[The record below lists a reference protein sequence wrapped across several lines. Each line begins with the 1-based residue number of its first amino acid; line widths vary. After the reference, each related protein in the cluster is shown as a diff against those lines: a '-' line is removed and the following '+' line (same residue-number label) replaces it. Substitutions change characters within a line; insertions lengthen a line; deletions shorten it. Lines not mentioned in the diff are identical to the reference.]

1 MQFCSQRQRPNAVT
15 LHADDLSEEE
25 VEACTDFEDL
35 RPVKVSTI
43 SFVDLA
49 GSERGTVSGQESSME
64 RVRQTEVNHCCTA
77 ENCPVHKNSKPR
89 CTPPGMEMY
98 TQQAS

>member
-1 MQFCSQRQRPNAVT
+1 M
-15 LHADDLSEEE
+15 HADEEE
-25 VEACTDFEDL
+25 AEACTDFEDL

-64 RVRQTEVNHCCTA
+64 RVRQTEVNHA
-77 ENCPVHKNSKPR
+77 QHEGPPCPLIQSKR
-89 CTPPGMEMY
+89 DDAPPGMEAY
-98 TQQAS
+98 DQQAW

>member
-1 MQFCSQRQRPNAVT
+1 MHFCPQRQRPKAVT
-15 LHADDLSEEE
+15 LHADEEE
-25 VEACTDFEDL
+25 VEDCTDFEDL

-64 RVRQTEVNHCCTA
+64 RVRQTEVRTTA
-77 ENCPVHKNSKPR
+77 AWKGTVLSTKTIE
-89 CTPPGMEMY
+89 
-98 TQQAS
+98 A